1 MLIFYPTLPNGNV
14 LWTCDNCGNTVEV
27 SWPDTNAVALVC
39 QCDMKTHPQCNSD
52 WYYKGLYWER
62 IPIENRKKYS
72 RDRYKKNN
80 T

>member
-1 MLIFYPTLPNGNV
+1 MLIFYPTLANGNV
-14 LWTCDNCGNTVEV
+14 LWTCDNCGNTAEV

-39 QCDMKTHPQCNSD
+39 QCDMKTHPQCNSK
-52 WYYKGLYWER
+52 WYYDRLYWER
-62 IPIENRKKYS
+62 IPMENRKKYS

>member
-14 LWTCDNCGNTVEV
+14 LWTCDNCDRTAEV

-39 QCDMKTHPQCNSD
+39 ICDMKTHPQCNSD

-62 IPIENRKKYS
+62 IPMENRKKYS
-72 RDRYKKNN
+72 SDRCKQK
-80 T
+80 

>member
-1 MLIFYPTLPNGNV
+1 MLILYPRLLNGNV
-14 LWTCDNCGNTVEV
+14 LWTCDNCGNTAEV

-62 IPIENRKKYS
+62 IPMENRKKYS

-80 T
+80 

>member
-14 LWTCDNCGNTVEV
+14 LWTCDNCGDTAEV

-39 QCDMKTHPQCNSD
+39 KCDMKTHPQCNSD
-52 WYYKGLYWER
+52 WYYNRLYCER
-62 IPIENRKKYS
+62 IPMKNRNKYS

-80 T
+80 